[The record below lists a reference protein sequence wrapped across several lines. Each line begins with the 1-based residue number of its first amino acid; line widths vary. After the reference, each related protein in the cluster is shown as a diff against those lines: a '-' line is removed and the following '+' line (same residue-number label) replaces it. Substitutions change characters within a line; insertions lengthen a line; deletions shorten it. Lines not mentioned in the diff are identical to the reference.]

1 MASSKTKLTEEQI
14 VEGLFSAILGSI
26 VKGRTKKVMDLLKDN
41 PELARSAKALDKATD
56 DLKKSLAKT
65 RKARAKAGNT
75 WASRDNSLLKFQR
88 AHDKKYG
95 NKY

>member
-1 MASSKTKLTEEQI
+1 MASSKDKLTEEQI

-56 DLKKSLAKT
+56 DLKKSLARTKKN
-65 RKARAKAGNT
+65 RAARGNKF
-75 WASRDNSLLKFQR
+75 ASSDNALSRFQK
-88 AHDKKYG
+88 AHDKKFG